1 MYVHYNTTRALLRA
15 TVDKNTIM
23 HILQHIEICANLFAK
38 FQITF
43 LLLQHLWTQVSVNGF
58 CISSLKQTQ
67 LIHSFSMTFSYVEM
81 GVGD

>member
-43 LLLQHLWTQVSVNGF
+43 STIATFMDTGKRQWLLYFFT
-58 CISSLKQTQ
+58 
-67 LIHSFSMTFSYVEM
+67 
-81 GVGD
+81 